1 MTASVGEE
9 TASATRNDADTTLV
23 ITSLRQQGLLFD
35 KQVDEDKETSTKDCQ
50 WGALKDIVGGSIA
63 DCEDGAANIV
73 SGECVADCPARSL
86 ISVCESELLVEH
98 RQTASSFLFT
108 SEVLKHK
115 ESADNISND
124 NTVTSMKSKTFP
136 RSNSVDKLV
145 LNRTTTLE
153 SYTTNPPDCRSN
165 SAMSSSVEGLAA
177 EDKSAVSGR
186 VISAKPPLAS
196 VSSPFV
202 RKESSGSKIGQS
214 GPEERSA
221 RQPLEKSSNN
231 AMENLMRGGAG
242 SILHGS
248 SATGS
253 LDFTPNIETH
263 QRSASSPAG
272 LELSHQLPP
281 PKDLEMRTPVPVEQW
296 SVEDVCRWLAGLGW
310 REDVRRRFEAQ
321 QVTGEVLL
329 TLTEHDFKEELDLRV
344 SGFTARP
351 SY

>member
-1 MTASVGEE
+1 MTASVGEA
-9 TASATRNDADTTLV
+9 TASAKHNDAETTPV

-50 WGALKDIVGGSIA
+50 WGALKDIVGSIA
-63 DCEDGAANIV
+63 DGEDRAANIV
-73 SGECVADCPARSL
+73 SGECVPDCPARSL

-108 SEVLKHK
+108 SEVLKLK

-124 NTVTSMKSKTFP
+124 NTVTSMKSNTFSS
-136 RSNSVDKLV
+136 SNSVDKLV

-153 SYTTNPPDCRSN
+153 SSITNPPDCRSN
-165 SAMSSSVEGLAA
+165 SATSSSVQGLAA
-177 EDKSAVSGR
+177 EDKSTVAGR
-186 VISAKPPLAS
+186 VISAEPPLAS
-196 VSSPFV
+196 VFSPV
-202 RKESSGSKIGQS
+202 RKESSGPKIHQS

-231 AMENLMRGGAG
+231 AMANLMRGGAG
-242 SILHGS
+242 SLLHSS

-253 LDFTPNIETH
+253 LDLTPNIETH

-272 LELSHQLPP
+272 LELSHQLSP
-281 PKDLEMRTPVPVEQW
+281 PKHVEMGTRVPVEQW